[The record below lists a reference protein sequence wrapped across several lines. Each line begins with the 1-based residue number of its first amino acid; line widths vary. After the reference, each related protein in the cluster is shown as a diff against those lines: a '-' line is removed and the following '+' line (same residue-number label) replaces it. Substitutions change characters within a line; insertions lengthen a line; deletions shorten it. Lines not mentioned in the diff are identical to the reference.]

1 VSVVVPRVKALTK
14 KRYLDVDVQP
24 DRSIHEMH
32 LVRVADPQQV
42 LTVIRDCLVVLRPEA
57 NGVKLFTDVIC
68 EWS

>member
-1 VSVVVPRVKALTK
+1 
-14 KRYLDVDVQP
+14 
-24 DRSIHEMH
+24 MH

-57 NGVKLFTDVIC
+57 NGVKPFTDVIC